1 MALRLDSALPVAEE
15 AVLGLLQNIT
25 HGQSQRR
32 DSASRDKLSVLS
44 LLPQNIAVLGLNLVQ
59 YSR

>member
-1 MALRLDSALPVAEE
+1 MALPLDSALPVAEE

>member
-25 HGQSQRR
+25 HRQSQRR